1 MALRR
6 TPSAFDTLS
15 KSKSLNNVSLAIYVS
30 SLTARNPSTQE
41 VLIARGL
48 TESTYGHTCFKIFSI
63 TYISVMRL
71 SKRRCKVVAC
81 LMSLLECPATLLE
94 CLVTL
99 LGSVVTLPGCLVT
112 FLGCLVTLLE
122 CLVTL
127 LGCLVTLQECLV
139 TLQECLKILSMTC
152 LTILPTFLIIRR
164 RNILVSSLAVLT
176 PSFLQAGIALR
187 TTTSK
192 SVRIYQCDIFPSS
205 HLFPGRLK

>member
-1 MALRR
+1 LALRR

-15 KSKSLNNVSLAIYVS
+15 RSKSLNNVSLAIHVS
-30 SLTARNPSTQE
+30 SLVVRNPSTQE

-48 TESTYGHTCFKIFSI
+48 TESTSGHACSKIFSI
-63 TYISVMRL
+63 TYISAMRL

-81 LMSLLECPATLLE
+81 LTILLECPATLLGCLVTLPE

-99 LGSVVTLPGCLVT
+99 P
-112 FLGCLVTLLE
+112 E

-127 LGCLVTLQECLV
+127 LGCLVTLLGCLV
-139 TLQECLKILSMTC
+139 TLLGCLATLQECLKILSMTC
-152 LTILPTFLIIRR
+152 LTILLTFLMIRR
-164 RNILVSSLAVLT
+164 RNSLVSSLAVLT

-192 SVRIYQCDIFPSS
+192 SVRIY
-205 HLFPGRLK
+205 

>member
-48 TESTYGHTCFKIFSI
+48 TESTYGHTCSKIFSI
-63 TYISVMRL
+63 TYISAMRL

-127 LGCLVTLQECLV
+127 LGCLVTLQECL
-139 TLQECLKILSMTC
+139 KILSMTC

-187 TTTSK
+187 ITTSK

>member
-6 TPSAFDTLS
+6 TPSAYDTLS

-48 TESTYGHTCFKIFSI
+48 TESTYGHTCSKIFSI
-63 TYISVMRL
+63 TYISAMRL

-99 LGSVVTLPGCLVT
+99 LG
-112 FLGCLVTLLE
+112 

-127 LGCLVTLQECLV
+127 LGCLV